1 MLHASRAQSIVFAV
15 LLMLLATPFSSMFN
29 NTDYSQSNFADE
41 SSEQVSARAQTTWSG
56 TQTLTSSYTISVQDE
71 LIISA
76 CTIIKMDDNVRI
88 YVDGRLTIEGTNAC
102 PVTMSANSLG
112 DHEGIQFNSSSTGRG
127 SVIDNLTIEDALYGI
142 TMFGG
147 NPIIHNLTIVNP
159 DRVGIDMF
167 NNAAPQIYDL
177 FINQAG
183 RDLPWQSDWRFGLGV
198 SVGAGSTPII
208 IGAHFSDILTRGIN
222 VWGAAGGIFRN
233 ITMDNVSGSSWVMA
247 AGVWV
252 EDSVPLLTDI
262 TIDKSD
268 NGIVIRHV
276 DDSGNT
282 RAVVKRADISNSM
295 YRGVYVDKQN
305 HTNFTNYETA
315 DFTDLTVTGT
325 GGPGALTGNIAYAA
339 IEVNA
344 TGAWFENTLV
354 DQSTTVGVRLYFVD
368 SSTTFQDLVIR
379 DSGDTGQGPHDSGL
393 AIRSSYFAPTFDGLE
408 ISGSSGSAIYSSS
421 GGAMQGS
428 DWYLHNNSK
437 QGLFIDSATVV
448 VEDMVLENNSFAG
461 AHVHDS
467 RYVTLQNVTSQYNG
481 IAGSASNPQQTA
493 GLVFTKAN
501 DIESV
506 SGDVRCR
513 DCDSSNNQGSGIHV
527 EDSVDLWLENI
538 HVFDNNDSYDPVFI
552 DNGGLTIGQ
561 QGGQFHLI
569 NIQID
574 TERSGPQSGP
584 ALYIEQAAGE
594 IDMLS
599 MSGNHTGIYW
609 NADHNGNRLS
619 SLSRSYLSG
628 SGCLDLSDHPSL
640 SGIGNVITND
650 CTGSITMTNS
660 QVNWSGLT
668 DSSGTTILTLDS
680 TSDLHLHQPN
690 NVAIAQAVMATGATI
705 DEAWDMTIWVLNN
718 NSNGIPNAYVNL
730 TFDQFE
736 PSIDEYTNDLGTLF
750 LPDFISRRWSS
761 VGVSAATVVTIE
773 CAYDS
778 ISNSTSVTLDSDK
791 IAPCMLPLDNQAPFL
806 IWSTPEDSSVY
817 PSQGEVFF
825 NASGSWDLD
834 DDELIF
840 SWTSDLDGDVLDSS
854 CAGPGTPFNPDK
866 RSAFTANS
874 NGAWSCSLSD
884 GIHTITLEICDD
896 AGHCVSEQRV
906 IELSNQAPVI
916 VFDVTP
922 AMTPWSELV
931 IPRTQNV
938 LFNLTGTFDPEG
950 DSLICWIERSYQN
963 DGVGQQSGCPT
974 EVWINF
980 SMAETVPSTFNL
992 EIYAYDGINTPPSE
1006 YIIPVE
1012 LYNEVPEPEF
1022 TLTRLGNA
1030 SENEVTLDG
1039 TATVDPEGD
1048 TLEIEYWSSLDGQ
1061 LSWNNTEA
1069 GKVWTG
1075 FLSRGVHSIEMRVV
1089 DDRPEHIN
1097 STRVTTMLVDV
1108 ENSLPRSVIDTPL
1121 DSLTYDSSELIWFS
1135 ANGSGDFDSWCGT
1148 FPDGDWYCADNQP
1161 AAGSEFLVVTWE
1173 SDIDGRLT
1181 PEGEDWLI
1189 FDGRLSAATHNI
1201 TLSVD
1206 DGIHSPQLMTI
1217 VVEVTQSAPVLGLVT
1232 PSDGDMLKSSE
1243 VVNWDAKQSVD
1254 YDGDEFVMSIRSN
1267 LLDDPILEDVDP
1279 FVTHTTMLPS
1289 GTHTIEITLTD
1300 STDRTRTEFI
1310 TLTVNQS
1317 DPQAVLISPENRL
1330 SIAAGNSILLEEES
1344 TDADDDMVTREWRY
1358 WAPGATWPEVISTN
1372 SLDTYSLPPG
1382 EHHLSL
1388 YVEDSRGGW
1397 DEIHVNVTIQSSL
1410 PKLDANSLIISPAS
1424 LTAGVKTEFSVSI
1437 VMVDEDGTTDNVRA
1451 TLTHGIQF
1459 WEINMS
1465 YSGAD
1470 NIWVGT
1476 VELTAN
1482 DVGRPNLKVIATDG
1496 DSVDASF
1503 DEVSKTIVVSAGQE
1517 DVRVMTFVIAA
1528 TTLVVVFGLIGFIAS
1543 ARRKKI
1549 AELDMI
1555 ESWDA
1560 FGKNKKTTST
1570 QSDTEKAVP
1579 KLESGL
1585 TDSAHEVEAEE
1596 AAIPDIE
1603 EAMLEQEPKPK
1614 VELDWDNI

>member
-15 LLMLLATPFSSMFN
+15 LLMLLATPFSSMLN
-29 NTDYSQSNFADE
+29 NTDYSQSNFTDE

-817 PSQGEVFF
+817 PSQGGVFF
-825 NASGSWDLD
+825 NASDSWDLD
-834 DDELIF
+834 DDELTF
-840 SWTSDLDGDVLDSS
+840 SWTSDLDGDVLAS
-854 CAGPGTPFNPDK
+854 CTGPGNPFNPNK
-866 RSAFTANS
+866 GFAFTANS
-874 NGAWSCSLSD
+874 NGAWGCSLSD

-922 AMTPWSELV
+922 GLTPWSELV

-992 EIYAYDGINTPPSE
+992 EIYAYDGINIPPSE

-1030 SENEVTLDG
+1030 SEDEVTLDG
-1039 TATVDPEGD
+1039 TATIDPEGD
-1048 TLEIEYWSSLDGQ
+1048 TLEIEYWSNLDGQ

-1075 FLSRGVHSIEMRVV
+1075 FLSRGIHSIEMRVV

-1254 YDGDEFVMSIRSN
+1254 YDGDEFVMSVRSN

>member
-15 LLMLLATPFSSMFN
+15 LLMLLATPFSSMLN
-29 NTDYSQSNFADE
+29 NTDYSQSNFTDE

-840 SWTSDLDGDVLDSS
+840 SWTSDLDGDVLAS
-854 CAGPGTPFNPDK
+854 CTGPGTPFNPDK

-874 NGAWSCSLSD
+874 NGTWSCSLSD

-1030 SENEVTLDG
+1030 SEDEVTLDG
-1039 TATVDPEGD
+1039 TATIDPEGD

-1254 YDGDEFVMSIRSN
+1254 YDGDEFVMSVRSN

>member
-1 MLHASRAQSIVFAV
+1 
-15 LLMLLATPFSSMFN
+15 MFN
-29 NTDYSQSNFADE
+29 NTDYSQSNFTDE
-41 SSEQVSARAQTTWSG
+41 YPEQVSARAQTTWSG

-76 CTIIKMDDNVRI
+76 CTIVKMDENVRI
-88 YVDGRLTIEGTNAC
+88 YVDGRLTIEGTNVC
-102 PVTMSANSLG
+102 PVVMSANSLG

-198 SVGAGSTPII
+198 SVGAGSTPIM

-222 VWGAAGGIFRN
+222 IWGASGGIFRN

-368 SSTTFQDLVIR
+368 SSTTFRDLVIR

-393 AIRSSYFAPTFDGLE
+393 AIRSSYFAPNFDGLE

-437 QGLFIDSATVV
+437 QGLYIDSATVV
-448 VEDMVLENNSFAG
+448 VEDIIAENNSYAG
-461 AHVHDS
+461 VHVHDS
-467 RYVTLQNVTSQYNG
+467 RYVTLQNVTSQFNG
-481 IAGSASNPQQTA
+481 IAGSSSNPQQTA

-538 HVFDNNDSYDPVFI
+538 NVFDNNESYDPVYI

-561 QGGQFHLI
+561 QGGQFHLL

-619 SLSRSYLSG
+619 SLSRSYFSG

-660 QVNWSGLT
+660 QVNWSGLS
-668 DSSGTTILTLDS
+668 DSTGTTILTLDAS
-680 TSDLHLHQPN
+680 SDMHLHQPN

-705 DEAWDMTIWVLNN
+705 DEAWDITIWVLNN

-750 LPDFISRRWSS
+750 LPDFISRRWSN

-778 ISNSTSVTLDSDK
+778 ISNSTTVTLDSDK
-791 IAPCMLPLDNQAPFL
+791 VAPCILPLDNQAPFL
-806 IWSTPEDSSVY
+806 IWSTPVDSSVY
-817 PSQGEVFF
+817 PSQGEVLF
-825 NASGSWDLD
+825 NASSSWDLD
-834 DDELIF
+834 DDELAF
-840 SWTSDLDGDVLDSS
+840 SWTSDLDGDILAS
-854 CAGPGTPFNPDK
+854 CPNPGFGDLTQID
-866 RSAFTANS
+866 AFPVNS
-874 NGAWSCSLSD
+874 NDSWSCSLSD

-896 AGHCVSEQRV
+896 AGPGGPSVSCVSEQRV

-916 VFDVTP
+916 IFDVTP

-931 IPRTQNV
+931 IPRTQHV
-938 LFNLTGTFDPEG
+938 VFNLTGTFDPEG
-950 DSLICWIERSYQN
+950 DTLSCWMTRSYQQ
-963 DGVGQQSGCPT
+963 GPGQTSGCPS
-974 EVWINF
+974 EIWMNL
-980 SMAETVPSTFNL
+980 SMAETVPSTFDL
-992 EIYAYDGINTPPSE
+992 VIYAFDGINNPST
-1006 YIIPVE
+1006 YTIPVE

-1048 TLEIEYWSSLDGQ
+1048 TLEIEYWSNLDGQ

-1075 FLSRGVHSIEMRVV
+1075 FLSRGIHSIEMRVV

-1135 ANGSGDFDSWCGT
+1135 ANGSGDFDAWCGT
-1148 FPDGDWYCADNQP
+1148 FPVGDWHCADNQP

-1189 FDGRLSAATHNI
+1189 FTGRLSAATHNI
-1201 TLSVD
+1201 TLSID

-1232 PSDGDMLKSSE
+1232 PSDGDMLKSSQ

-1279 FVTHTTMLPS
+1279 FVTHTTMLPF

-1300 STDRTRTEFI
+1300 STNKIRTDFI
-1310 TLTVNQS
+1310 TLTVDQS

-1344 TDADDDMVTREWRY
+1344 TDADDDMVVREWRY
-1358 WAPGATWPEVISTN
+1358 WALGATWPEVISTN

-1410 PKLDANSLIISPAS
+1410 PKLDANSLIITPDS
-1424 LTAGVKTEFSVSI
+1424 LTAGVKTQFSISI

-1459 WEINMS
+1459 WDINMS

-1482 DVGRPNLKVIATDG
+1482 DAGRPNLKVIATDG

-1503 DEVSKTIVVSAGQE
+1503 DEVSKTIVVNAGQE
-1517 DVRVMTFVIAA
+1517 DGRVMKFVIAA

-1596 AAIPDIE
+1596 AAILDIE
-1603 EAMLEQEPKPK
+1603 EAMLEQEPKQK

>member
-1 MLHASRAQSIVFAV
+1 MLHASRAQTIVFAV

-29 NTDYSQSNFADE
+29 NTDYSQSNFTE
-41 SSEQVSARAQTTWSG
+41 QSSEQVSARAQTTWSG
-56 TQTLTSSYTISVQDE
+56 TQTLTSSYTISIQDE

-76 CTIIKMDDNVRI
+76 CTIVKMDENVRI
-88 YVDGRLTIEGTNAC
+88 YVDGRLTIEGTSAC

-167 NNAAPQIYDL
+167 SNAAPQIYDL

-183 RDLPWQSDWRFGLGV
+183 RDLPWQSDWRFGIGV

-262 TIDKSD
+262 AIDKSD

-282 RAVVKRADISNSM
+282 RAVVKRADITNSM

-368 SSTTFQDLVIR
+368 SSTTFRDLVIR

-437 QGLFIDSATVV
+437 QGLYIDSATVV
-448 VEDMVLENNSFAG
+448 VEGIITENNSYAG

-467 RYVTLQNVTSQYNG
+467 RYVTLQNLTSQFNG
-481 IAGSASNPQQTA
+481 IAGSSSNPQQTA

-501 DIESV
+501 DIESI

-513 DCDSSNNQGSGIHV
+513 NCESSNNQGSGIHV

-538 HVFDNNDSYDPVFI
+538 NVFDNNDSYDPVFI

-574 TERSGPQSGP
+574 TERTGPQSGP

-599 MSGNHTGIYW
+599 MSGNHSGIYW

-619 SLSRSYLSG
+619 SLSRSYFSG

-660 QVNWSGLT
+660 QVNWSGLS
-668 DSSGTTILTLDS
+668 DSAGTTILNLDAN
-680 TSDLHLHQPN
+680 SDMHLHQPN

-705 DEAWDMTIWVLNN
+705 DEAWDITIWVLNN

-761 VGVSAATVVTIE
+761 VGVSAATVVTVE

-791 IAPCMLPLDNQAPFL
+791 IAPCILPLDNQAPFL

-817 PSQGEVFF
+817 PSQGEVLF
-825 NASGSWDLD
+825 NASSSWDLD
-834 DDELIF
+834 DDVLTF
-840 SWTSDLDGDVLDSS
+840 SWTSDLDGVFGLSAIFIVND
-854 CAGPGTPFNPDK
+854 G
-866 RSAFTANS
+866 SAFELV
-874 NGAWSCSLSD
+874 LSD
-884 GIHTITLEICDD
+884 GIHTITLQICDD

-916 VFDVTP
+916 IFDVTP
-922 AMTPWSELV
+922 ELSPWSELIV
-931 IPRTQNV
+931 PRTENV
-938 LFNLTGTFDPEG
+938 RFNLSGVYDPEG
-950 DSLICWIERSYQN
+950 DALHCWIDRSYQLAT
-963 DGVGQQSGCPT
+963 DPATIVACPS
-974 EVWINF
+974 EIWLNF
-980 SMAETVPSTFNL
+980 TMEETIPSTFDIT
-992 EIYAYDGINTPPSE
+992 IYADDSVNSPST
-1006 YIIPVE
+1006 YVIPVE
-1012 LYNEVPEPEF
+1012 LYNEVPEPIF
-1022 TLTRLGNA
+1022 TVERDGNA
-1030 SENEVTLDG
+1030 SEDMVTFNG
-1039 TATVDPEGD
+1039 TSTIDPEGD
-1048 TLEIEYWSSLDGQ
+1048 TLEVEFWSNLDGP
-1061 LSWNNTEA
+1061 LIWSNLPNATSWN
-1069 GKVWTG
+1069 GY
-1075 FLSRGVHSIEMRVV
+1075 LSRGVHIIEMRVV

-1097 STRVTTMLVDV
+1097 STRVSSVIVPVD
-1108 ENSLPRSVIDTPL
+1108 NSLPLATISTPL
-1121 DSLTYDSSELIWFS
+1121 DSQTYDSSELIWFS

-1148 FPDGDWYCADNQP
+1148 FPVGDWHCADNQP

-1173 SDIDGRLT
+1173 SDVDGRLT

-1201 TLSVD
+1201 TLSID

-1232 PSDGDMLKSSE
+1232 PSDGDMLKSSQ

-1279 FVTHTTMLPS
+1279 FVIHTTMLPS

-1300 STDRTRTEFI
+1300 STNKIRTDFI

-1358 WAPGATWPEVISTN
+1358 WAPGATWPQVISTN

-1397 DEIHVNVTIQSSL
+1397 DEIHVNITIQSSL
-1410 PKLDANSLIISPAS
+1410 PKLDANTLIITPAS
-1424 LTAGVKTEFSVSI
+1424 LTAGVKTEFTVSI

-1496 DSVDASF
+1496 DSVDAAV
-1503 DEVSKTIVVSAGQE
+1503 DVVSKTLVVSAGQE
-1517 DVRVMTFVIAA
+1517 DGRAMTFVIAA
-1528 TTLVVVFGLIGFIAS
+1528 TTLVVIFGLIGFIANS
-1543 ARRKKI
+1543 RRKKI

-1570 QSDTEKAVP
+1570 QSDTGKAVP
-1579 KLESGL
+1579 ELESGL
-1585 TDSAHEVEAEE
+1585 TDSAHEVEAES

-1603 EAMLEQEPKPK
+1603 ESMLEQEPKQK
-1614 VELDWDNI
+1614 VELDWDNV

>member
-1 MLHASRAQSIVFAV
+1 MLHASRAQTIVFAV
-15 LLMLLATPFSSMFN
+15 LLMLLATPFSSMLSS
-29 NTDYSQSNFADE
+29 TDYSQSNFTDE
-41 SSEQVSARAQTTWSG
+41 SSVQVSARAQTTWSG
-56 TQTLTSSYTISVQDE
+56 TQTLTSSYTISVQNE

-76 CTIIKMDDNVRI
+76 CTIVKMDENVRI
-88 YVDGRLTIEGTNAC
+88 YVDGRLTIEGTSVC

-112 DHEGIQFNSSSTGRG
+112 DHEGIQFNSTSTGRG
-127 SVIDNLTIEDALYGI
+127 SVIDNLTIEDAVYGI

-167 NNAAPQIYDL
+167 SNAAPQIYDL

-222 VWGAAGGIFRN
+222 VWGAAGGIFRD

-247 AGVWV
+247 AGIWV

-276 DDSGNT
+276 DDNGNT

-325 GGPGALTGNIAYAA
+325 GGPGALTSNIAYAA

-354 DQSTTVGVRLYFVD
+354 DQSTSVGVRLYFVD
-368 SSTTFQDLVIR
+368 SSTTFRDLVIR

-393 AIRSSYFAPTFDGLE
+393 AIRSSYFAPNFDGLE

-437 QGLFIDSATVV
+437 QGLYIDSATVV
-448 VEDMVLENNSFAG
+448 VEGLITENNSYAG

-467 RYVTLQNVTSQYNG
+467 RYVTLQNVTSQFNG
-481 IAGSASNPQQTA
+481 LAGSSSNPQQTA

-538 HVFDNNDSYDPVFI
+538 NVFDNNESYDPVFI

-561 QGGQFHLI
+561 QGGQFHLL

-619 SLSRSYLSG
+619 SLSRSYFSG

-660 QVNWSGLT
+660 QVNWSGLS
-668 DSSGTTILTLDS
+668 DSTGTTILTLDAS
-680 TSDLHLHQPN
+680 SDMHLHQPN
-690 NVAIAQAVMATGATI
+690 NVALTQAVMATGATI
-705 DEAWDMTIWVLNN
+705 DEAWDITIWVLNN

-750 LPDFISRRWSS
+750 LPDFISRRWSN

-778 ISNSTSVTLDSDK
+778 ISNSTTVTLDSDK
-791 IAPCMLPLDNQAPFL
+791 IAPCILPLDNQAPFL
-806 IWSTPEDSSVY
+806 IWSTPVDSSVY

-825 NASGSWDLD
+825 NASSSWDLD
-834 DDELIF
+834 DDTLTF
-840 SWTSDLDGDVLDSS
+840 TWTSSIDGLLHVGIVSEFG
-854 CAGPGTPFNPDK
+854 ANGPEGSGEN
-866 RSAFTANS
+866 NEL
-874 NGAWSCSLSD
+874 LSD

-916 VFDVTP
+916 IFDVTP
-922 AMTPWSELV
+922 QLSPWSEL
-931 IPRTQNV
+931 ISPRTEHV
-938 LFNLTGTFDPEG
+938 RFNLSAVYDAEG
-950 DSLICWIERSYQN
+950 DALHCWIDRSYQLAT
-963 DGVGQQSGCPT
+963 DPATIVDCPS
-974 EVWINF
+974 EIWLNF
-980 SMAETVPSTFNL
+980 TMEETIPSTFDIT
-992 EIYAYDGINTPPSE
+992 IYADDSVNSPST
-1006 YIIPVE
+1006 YVIPVE
-1012 LYNEVPEPEF
+1012 LYNEVPEPTF
-1022 TLTRLGNA
+1022 TIERNGNA
-1030 SENEVTLDG
+1030 SEDLVILNG
-1039 TATVDPEGD
+1039 TSTIDPEGD
-1048 TLEIEYWSSLDGQ
+1048 TLEVEFWSSLDGQ
-1061 LSWNNTEA
+1061 LAWSNQQNATSWD
-1069 GKVWTG
+1069 GY
-1075 FLSRGVHSIEMRVV
+1075 LSRGVHTIEMRVV
-1089 DDRPEHIN
+1089 DDRPEHLN
-1097 STRVTTMLVDV
+1097 STRTSSIVITVD
-1108 ENSLPRSVIDTPL
+1108 NSLPIAILSTPI
-1121 DSLTYDSSELIWFS
+1121 DSLAYDSSELIWFS

-1148 FPDGDWYCADNQP
+1148 FPVGDWHCADNQP

-1206 DGIHSPQLMTI
+1206 DGIHSPQLITI

-1232 PSDGDMLKSSE
+1232 PSDGDMLKSSQ

-1254 YDGDEFVMSIRSN
+1254 YDGDQFVMSIRSN

-1279 FVTHTTMLPS
+1279 FVTHATMLPY

-1300 STDRTRTEFI
+1300 STNKIRTDFI

-1330 SIAAGNSILLEEES
+1330 SIAAGDSILLEEES

-1358 WAPGATWPEVISTN
+1358 WAPGATWPQVISTN

-1382 EHHLSL
+1382 EYHLSL

-1410 PKLDANSLIISPAS
+1410 PKLDANSLIITPAS
-1424 LTAGVKTEFSVSI
+1424 LTAGVKTQFSISI

-1459 WEINMS
+1459 WDINMS

-1482 DVGRPNLKVIATDG
+1482 EVGRPNLKIIATDG
-1496 DSVDASF
+1496 DSVNAAVDV
-1503 DEVSKTIVVSAGQE
+1503 VSKTLVVNEGQE
-1517 DVRVMTFVIAA
+1517 DDRVMAFVIAA
-1528 TTLVVVFGLIGFIAS
+1528 TSLVVVFGLIAFIAS
-1543 ARRKKI
+1543 SRRKKI

-1570 QSDTEKAVP
+1570 QSDAGKAVP
-1579 KLESGL
+1579 ELESGL
-1585 TDSAHEVEAEE
+1585 TDSADEVEAES

-1603 EAMLEQEPKPK
+1603 EAMLEQEPKQK
-1614 VELDWDNI
+1614 VELDWDNV

>member
-15 LLMLLATPFSSMFN
+15 LLMLLATPFSSMAN
-29 NTDYSQSNFADE
+29 STDDSQSNFTDE
-41 SSEQVSARAQTTWSG
+41 SLQQVSARAQTTWSG
-56 TQTLTSSYTISVQDE
+56 TQTLTSSYTISIQDE
-71 LIISA
+71 LIISP
-76 CTIIKMDDNVRI
+76 CTIVKMDENVRI
-88 YVDGRLTIEGTNAC
+88 YVDGRLTIEGTNVC
-102 PVTMSANSLG
+102 PVVMSANSLG

-147 NPIIHNLTIVNP
+147 DPIIHNLTIVNP

-167 NNAAPQIYDL
+167 SNSAPQIYDL

-247 AGVWV
+247 AGIWV

-262 TIDKSD
+262 AIDKSD

-282 RAVVKRADISNSM
+282 RAVVKRADITNSM

-354 DQSTTVGVRLYFVD
+354 DQSTSVGVRLYFVD
-368 SSTTFQDLVIR
+368 SSTTFRDLVIR

-393 AIRSSYFAPTFDGLE
+393 AIRSSYFAPNFDGLE

-437 QGLFIDSATVV
+437 QGLYIDSATVV
-448 VEDMVLENNSFAG
+448 VEDIITENNSYAG
-461 AHVHDS
+461 VHVHDS
-467 RYVTLQNVTSQYNG
+467 RYVTLQNVTSQFNG
-481 IAGSASNPQQTA
+481 IAGSSSNPQQTA

-538 HVFDNNDSYDPVFI
+538 NVFANNESYDPVFI

-574 TERSGPQSGP
+574 TERIGLQSGP

-619 SLSRSYLSG
+619 SLSRSYFSG

-660 QVNWSGLT
+660 QVNWSGLS
-668 DSSGTTILTLDS
+668 DSTGTTILNLDAN
-680 TSDLHLHQPN
+680 SDMHLHQPS

-750 LPDFISRRWSS
+750 LPDFISRRWSN

-791 IAPCMLPLDNQAPFL
+791 IAPCILPLDNQAPFL

-817 PSQGEVFF
+817 PSNSEVLF
-825 NASGSWDLD
+825 NASDSWDLD

-840 SWTSDLDGDVLDSS
+840 SWTSDLDGDVLAS
-854 CAGPGTPFNPDK
+854 CTGPGNPFNPNK
-866 RSAFTANS
+866 GFAFTANS
-874 NGAWSCSLSD
+874 NGAWGCSLSD
-884 GIHTITLEICDD
+884 GIHTITLEICD
-896 AGHCVSEQRV
+896 
-906 IELSNQAPVI
+906 
-916 VFDVTP
+916 
-922 AMTPWSELV
+922 
-931 IPRTQNV
+931 
-938 LFNLTGTFDPEG
+938 
-950 DSLICWIERSYQN
+950 
-963 DGVGQQSGCPT
+963 
-974 EVWINF
+974 
-980 SMAETVPSTFNL
+980 
-992 EIYAYDGINTPPSE
+992 
-1006 YIIPVE
+1006 
-1012 LYNEVPEPEF
+1012 
-1022 TLTRLGNA
+1022 
-1030 SENEVTLDG
+1030 
-1039 TATVDPEGD
+1039 
-1048 TLEIEYWSSLDGQ
+1048 
-1061 LSWNNTEA
+1061 
-1069 GKVWTG
+1069 
-1075 FLSRGVHSIEMRVV
+1075 
-1089 DDRPEHIN
+1089 
-1097 STRVTTMLVDV
+1097 
-1108 ENSLPRSVIDTPL
+1108 
-1121 DSLTYDSSELIWFS
+1121 
-1135 ANGSGDFDSWCGT
+1135 
-1148 FPDGDWYCADNQP
+1148 
-1161 AAGSEFLVVTWE
+1161 
-1173 SDIDGRLT
+1173 
-1181 PEGEDWLI
+1181 
-1189 FDGRLSAATHNI
+1189 
-1201 TLSVD
+1201 
-1206 DGIHSPQLMTI
+1206 
-1217 VVEVTQSAPVLGLVT
+1217 
-1232 PSDGDMLKSSE
+1232 
-1243 VVNWDAKQSVD
+1243 
-1254 YDGDEFVMSIRSN
+1254 
-1267 LLDDPILEDVDP
+1267 
-1279 FVTHTTMLPS
+1279 
-1289 GTHTIEITLTD
+1289 
-1300 STDRTRTEFI
+1300 
-1310 TLTVNQS
+1310 
-1317 DPQAVLISPENRL
+1317 
-1330 SIAAGNSILLEEES
+1330 
-1344 TDADDDMVTREWRY
+1344 
-1358 WAPGATWPEVISTN
+1358 
-1372 SLDTYSLPPG
+1372 
-1382 EHHLSL
+1382 
-1388 YVEDSRGGW
+1388 
-1397 DEIHVNVTIQSSL
+1397 
-1410 PKLDANSLIISPAS
+1410 
-1424 LTAGVKTEFSVSI
+1424 
-1437 VMVDEDGTTDNVRA
+1437 
-1451 TLTHGIQF
+1451 
-1459 WEINMS
+1459 
-1465 YSGAD
+1465 
-1470 NIWVGT
+1470 
-1476 VELTAN
+1476 
-1482 DVGRPNLKVIATDG
+1482 
-1496 DSVDASF
+1496 
-1503 DEVSKTIVVSAGQE
+1503 
-1517 DVRVMTFVIAA
+1517 
-1528 TTLVVVFGLIGFIAS
+1528 
-1543 ARRKKI
+1543 
-1549 AELDMI
+1549 
-1555 ESWDA
+1555 
-1560 FGKNKKTTST
+1560 
-1570 QSDTEKAVP
+1570 
-1579 KLESGL
+1579 
-1585 TDSAHEVEAEE
+1585 
-1596 AAIPDIE
+1596 
-1603 EAMLEQEPKPK
+1603 
-1614 VELDWDNI
+1614 

>member
-1030 SENEVTLDG
+1030 SEDEVTLDG
-1039 TATVDPEGD
+1039 TATIDPEGD

-1254 YDGDEFVMSIRSN
+1254 YDGDEFVMSVRSN

>member
-584 ALYIEQAAGE
+584 ALYIKQAAGE

-840 SWTSDLDGDVLDSS
+840 SWTSDLDGDVLAS
-854 CAGPGTPFNPDK
+854 CTGPGTPFNPDK

-992 EIYAYDGINTPPSE
+992 EIYAYDGINIPPSE

-1030 SENEVTLDG
+1030 SEDEVTLDG
-1039 TATVDPEGD
+1039 TATIDPEGD

-1279 FVTHTTMLPS
+1279 FVTHSTMLPS

>member
-1 MLHASRAQSIVFAV
+1 MYYRVRPQVIVVSV
-15 LLMLLATPFSSMFN
+15 LLMLLIAPFSSMFS
-29 NTDYSQSNFADE
+29 TDDYIEPALE
-41 SSEQVSARAQTTWSG
+41 EGSSTLVSARAQTTWSG

-76 CTIIKMDDNVRI
+76 CTIVKMDENVRI
-88 YVDGRLTIEGTNAC
+88 YVDGRLTIEGTSAC
-102 PVTMSANSLG
+102 PVTFSANGAG

-127 SVIDNLTIEDALYGI
+127 SVIDNMTMEDAIYGI

-147 NPIIHNLTIVNP
+147 NPMIHNLTIVNP
-159 DRVGIDMF
+159 DRVAIDMF

-177 FINQAG
+177 FIDQSG
-183 RDLPWQSDWRFGLGV
+183 RNVPWQSDWRFGLGV

-222 VWGAAGGIFRN
+222 VWGASGGIFRN
-233 ITMDNVSGSSWVMA
+233 ITMDNVTGSSWVMV

-262 TIDKSD
+262 SIDKSD

-305 HTNFTNYETA
+305 HTNYTNYETA

-325 GGPGALTGNIAYAA
+325 GGPGAKTANIAYAA

-368 SSTTFQDLVIR
+368 SSTTFRDLTIR
-379 DSGDTGQGPHDSGL
+379 DSGDTGQGPHDSGI

-421 GGAMQGS
+421 GGAMQGN

-437 QGLFIDSATVV
+437 QGLYIDSATVV

-481 IAGSASNPQQTA
+481 IAGSTSNPQQTA

-513 DCDSSNNQGSGIHV
+513 NCDTFNNQGSGIYV

-538 HVFDNNDSYDPVFI
+538 NVFDNNDSYAPVYV

-574 TERSGPQSGP
+574 SERTGLQSGP

-599 MSGNHTGIYW
+599 MGGNHTGIYW
-609 NADHNGNRLS
+609 NADHNGNRPS
-619 SLSRSYLSG
+619 SISRSYFSG

-640 SGIGNVITND
+640 AGTGNVITTD
-650 CTGSITMTNS
+650 CTGSVTMSNS

-668 DSSGTTILTLDS
+668 DSSGSTILTLDAS
-680 TSDLHLHQPN
+680 SDMHLHQPN

-736 PSIDEYTNDLGTLF
+736 PSIDEYTNDLGTIF
-750 LPDFISRRWSS
+750 LPDFIGRRWSNS
-761 VGVSAATVVTIE
+761 GVSASTVVSVD

-778 ISNSTSVTLDSDK
+778 ISNSTSLTLDSDK
-791 IAPCMLPLDNQAPFL
+791 VTSCILPLDNQAPFL
-806 IWSTPEDSSVY
+806 IWSSPEDSSVY
-817 PSQGEVFF
+817 PSNSEVVF
-825 NASGSWDLD
+825 NASDSWDLD
-834 DDELIF
+834 DDELTF
-840 SWTSDLDGDVLDSS
+840 SWTSDLDGDILAS
-854 CAGPGTPFNPDK
+854 CTGQGVGDLIGGV
-866 RSAFTANS
+866 AFTVNS
-874 NGAWSCSLSD
+874 NDAWACSLSD
-884 GIHTITLEICDD
+884 GIHLITLEICDD

-916 VFDVTP
+916 IFDVTP
-922 AMTPWSELV
+922 GLTPWSELV

-992 EIYAYDGINTPPSE
+992 EIYAYDGINIPPSE

-1030 SENEVTLDG
+1030 SEDEVTLDG
-1039 TATVDPEGD
+1039 TATIDPEGD
-1048 TLEIEYWSSLDGQ
+1048 TLEIEYWSNLDGQ

-1075 FLSRGVHSIEMRVV
+1075 YLSRGVHSIEMRVV

-1135 ANGSGDFDSWCGT
+1135 ANGSGDFDAWCGT
-1148 FPDGDWYCADNQP
+1148 FPDGEWHCADNQP

-1189 FDGRLSAATHNI
+1189 FDGRLSEGIHNI

-1206 DGIHSPQLMTI
+1206 DGIHNPQQMTI
-1217 VVEVTQSAPVLGLVT
+1217 VVEVTQSAPVLGLVS
-1232 PSDGDMLKSSE
+1232 PLDGDLLQSSQGI
-1243 VVNWDAKQSVD
+1243 NWDATQSVD
-1254 YDGDEFVMSIRSN
+1254 FDGDDFVMTIRSN
-1267 LLDDPILEDVDP
+1267 LLNDPILEDVDP
-1279 FVTHTTMLPS
+1279 LVNHMTMLS
-1289 GTHTIEITLTD
+1289 AGVHTIEITLTD
-1300 STDRTRTEFI
+1300 STDRTRTEYI
-1310 TLTVNQS
+1310 TLTVDES
-1317 DPQAVLISPENRL
+1317 DPRAILISPENRL
-1330 SIAAGNSILLEEES
+1330 SISAGEYVVLEEES
-1344 TDADDDMVTREWRY
+1344 TDADDDMVVREWRY
-1358 WAPGATWPEVISTN
+1358 WAFGATWPEVISTN

-1397 DEIHVNVTIQSSL
+1397 DEVHVNVTMQSSL
-1410 PKLDANSLIISPAS
+1410 PKLDSNSLTITPSA
-1424 LTAGVKTEFSVSI
+1424 LTAGEKTEFKVSI
-1437 VMVDEDGTTDNVRA
+1437 IMIDEDGTTDNVRA

-1459 WEINMS
+1459 WEFNLS
-1465 YSGAD
+1465 DTGAD
-1470 NIWVGT
+1470 NVWSGT
-1476 VELTAN
+1476 IELTAN

-1496 DSVDASF
+1496 DGENAAI
-1503 DEVSKTIVVSAGQE
+1503 EVVSITLVVNEGVE
-1517 DVRVMTFVIAA
+1517 DGRVLNFVIAA
-1528 TTLVVVFGLIGFIAS
+1528 TSSIILLGVIAFV
-1543 ARRKKI
+1543 ANNRRKKI

-1560 FGKNKKTTST
+1560 FGQTNKNKPTPSNDGKI
-1570 QSDTEKAVP
+1570 VP

-1585 TDSAHEVEAEE
+1585 TDSTQEVEDEE
-1596 AAIPDIE
+1596 DLIPEIE
-1603 EAMLEQEPKPK
+1603 EAMLEQKPK
-1614 VELDWDNI
+1614 QELDLDWDNV

>member
-1 MLHASRAQSIVFAV
+1 MLHASRAQTIVFAV
-15 LLMLLATPFSSMFN
+15 LLMLLATPFSSMVN
-29 NTDYSQSNFADE
+29 STDDSQSNFTDE
-41 SSEQVSARAQTTWSG
+41 SLQQVSARAQTTWSG

-71 LIISA
+71 LIISP
-76 CTIIKMDDNVRI
+76 CTIVKMDENVRI
-88 YVDGRLTIEGTNAC
+88 YVDGRLTIEGTNVC
-102 PVTMSANSLG
+102 PVVMSANSLG

-147 NPIIHNLTIVNP
+147 DPIIHNLTIVNP

-167 NNAAPQIYDL
+167 SNSAPQIYDL

-247 AGVWV
+247 AGIWV

-262 TIDKSD
+262 AIDKSD

-276 DDSGNT
+276 DDNGNT

-354 DQSTTVGVRLYFVD
+354 DQSTSVGVRLYFVD
-368 SSTTFQDLVIR
+368 SSTTFRDLVIR

-393 AIRSSYFAPTFDGLE
+393 AIRSSYFAPNFDGLE

-437 QGLFIDSATVV
+437 QGLYIDSATVV
-448 VEDMVLENNSFAG
+448 VEDIITENNSYAG
-461 AHVHDS
+461 VHVHDS
-467 RYVTLQNVTSQYNG
+467 RYVTLQNVTSQFNG
-481 IAGSASNPQQTA
+481 IAGSSSNPQQTA

-538 HVFDNNDSYDPVFI
+538 NVFANNESYDPVFI

-574 TERSGPQSGP
+574 TERIGLQSGP

-619 SLSRSYLSG
+619 SLSRSYFSG

-660 QVNWSGLT
+660 QVNWSGLS
-668 DSSGTTILTLDS
+668 DSTGTTILNLDAN
-680 TSDLHLHQPN
+680 SDMHLHQPS

-750 LPDFISRRWSS
+750 LPDFISRRWSN

-791 IAPCMLPLDNQAPFL
+791 IAPCILPLDNQAPFL

-817 PSQGEVFF
+817 PSNSEVLF
-825 NASGSWDLD
+825 NASDSWDLD

-840 SWTSDLDGDVLDSS
+840 SWTSDLDGDVLAS
-854 CAGPGTPFNPDK
+854 CTGPGNPFNPNK
-866 RSAFTANS
+866 GFAFTANS
-874 NGAWSCSLSD
+874 NGAWGCSLSD

-931 IPRTQNV
+931 IPRTQHV
-938 LFNLTGTFDPEG
+938 VFNLTGTFDPEG

-963 DGVGQQSGCPT
+963 DGVGRQSGCPT

-992 EIYAYDGINTPPSE
+992 EIYAYDGINAPST

-1012 LYNEVPEPEF
+1012 IYNEVPEPEF

-1030 SENEVTLDG
+1030 SEDEVTLDG
-1039 TATVDPEGD
+1039 TATIDPEGD

-1075 FLSRGVHSIEMRVV
+1075 FLSRGIHSIEMRVV
-1089 DDRPEHIN
+1089 DDRPEHLN
-1097 STRVTTMLVDV
+1097 STRVSSVIVPVD
-1108 ENSLPRSVIDTPL
+1108 NSLPLATISTPL
-1121 DSLTYDSSELIWFS
+1121 DSQTYDSSELIWFS

-1148 FPDGDWYCADNQP
+1148 FPDGDWHCADNQP

-1232 PSDGDMLKSSE
+1232 PSDGDMLKSSQ

-1254 YDGDEFVMSIRSN
+1254 YDGDEFVMSVRSN

-1279 FVTHTTMLPS
+1279 FVTHTTMLPF

-1300 STDRTRTEFI
+1300 STNKVRTDFI

-1330 SIAAGNSILLEEES
+1330 SIAAGDSILLEEES

-1382 EHHLSL
+1382 EYHLSL

-1410 PKLDANSLIISPAS
+1410 PKLDANSLIITPAS
-1424 LTAGVKTEFSVSI
+1424 LTAGVKTQFSISI
-1437 VMVDEDGTTDNVRA
+1437 VMLDEDGTTDNVRA

-1459 WEINMS
+1459 WDINMS

-1470 NIWVGT
+1470 NIWIGA
-1476 VELTAN
+1476 VEITAN
-1482 DVGRPNLKVIATDG
+1482 EVGRPNLKIIATDG
-1496 DSVDASF
+1496 DSVNAAVDV
-1503 DEVSKTIVVSAGQE
+1503 VSKTLVVNEGQE
-1517 DVRVMTFVIAA
+1517 DDRVMAFVIAA
-1528 TTLVVVFGLIGFIAS
+1528 TSLLAVFGLIGFIVNS
-1543 ARRKKI
+1543 RRKKI

-1570 QSDTEKAVP
+1570 QSDAGKAVTE
-1579 KLESGL
+1579 LESGL
-1585 TDSAHEVEAEE
+1585 TDSADEVEAES

-1603 EAMLEQEPKPK
+1603 EAMLEQKPKQK
-1614 VELDWDNI
+1614 VELDWDNV

>member
-1 MLHASRAQSIVFAV
+1 MLHASRAQTIVFAV
-15 LLMLLATPFSSMFN
+15 LLMLLATPFSSMAN
-29 NTDYSQSNFADE
+29 STDDSQSNFTDE
-41 SSEQVSARAQTTWSG
+41 SLQQVSARAQTTWSG
-56 TQTLTSSYTISVQDE
+56 TQTLTSSYTISIQDE
-71 LIISA
+71 LIISP
-76 CTIIKMDDNVRI
+76 CTIVKMDENVRI
-88 YVDGRLTIEGTNAC
+88 YVDGRLTIEGTNVC

-147 NPIIHNLTIVNP
+147 DPIIHNLTIVNP

-167 NNAAPQIYDL
+167 SNSAPQIYDL

-262 TIDKSD
+262 AIDKSD

-276 DDSGNT
+276 DDNGNT

-354 DQSTTVGVRLYFVD
+354 DQSTSVGVRLYFVD
-368 SSTTFQDLVIR
+368 SSTTFRDLVIR

-393 AIRSSYFAPTFDGLE
+393 AIRSSYFAPNFDGLE

-437 QGLFIDSATVV
+437 QGLYIDSATVV
-448 VEDMVLENNSFAG
+448 VEDIITENNSYAG
-461 AHVHDS
+461 VHVHDS
-467 RYVTLQNVTSQYNG
+467 RYVTLQNVTSQFNG
-481 IAGSASNPQQTA
+481 IAGSSSNPQQTA

-538 HVFDNNDSYDPVFI
+538 NVFDNNESYDPVFI

-574 TERSGPQSGP
+574 TERIGLQSGP

-619 SLSRSYLSG
+619 SLSRSYFSG

-660 QVNWSGLT
+660 QVNWSGLS
-668 DSSGTTILTLDS
+668 DSAGTTILNLDAN
-680 TSDLHLHQPN
+680 SDMHLHQPN

-791 IAPCMLPLDNQAPFL
+791 IAPCILPLDNQAPFL

-840 SWTSDLDGDVLDSS
+840 SWTSDLDGDVLAS
-854 CAGPGTPFNPDK
+854 CTGPGNPFNPNK
-866 RSAFTANS
+866 GFAFTANS
-874 NGAWSCSLSD
+874 NGAWGCSLSD

-896 AGHCVSEQRV
+896 AGHCVSESRT
-906 IELSNQAPVI
+906 IELVNQAPVI

-931 IPRTQNV
+931 IPRTQHV
-938 LFNLTGTFDPEG
+938 RFNLSGTFDPEG

-1030 SENEVTLDG
+1030 SEDMVTLDG
-1039 TATVDPEGD
+1039 TSTIDPEGD
-1048 TLEIEYWSSLDGQ
+1048 TLEVEFWSSLDGQ

-1069 GKVWTG
+1069 GKVWIG
-1075 FLSRGVHSIEMRVV
+1075 YLSRGVHSIEMRVV
-1089 DDRPEHIN
+1089 DNRPEHLN
-1097 STRVTTMLVDV
+1097 STRVSSVIVPVD
-1108 ENSLPRSVIDTPL
+1108 NSLPLATISTPL
-1121 DSLTYDSSELIWFS
+1121 DSQTYDSSELIWFS

-1148 FPDGDWYCADNQP
+1148 FPDGDWHCADNQP

-1201 TLSVD
+1201 TLSID

-1232 PSDGDMLKSSE
+1232 PSDGDMLKSSQ

-1254 YDGDEFVMSIRSN
+1254 YDGDEFVMSVRSN

-1279 FVTHTTMLPS
+1279 FVTHTTMLPF

-1300 STDRTRTEFI
+1300 STNKVRTDFI

-1330 SIAAGNSILLEEES
+1330 SIAAGDSILLEEES

-1382 EHHLSL
+1382 EYHLSL

-1410 PKLDANSLIISPAS
+1410 PKLDANSLIITPAS
-1424 LTAGVKTEFSVSI
+1424 LTAGVKTQFSISI
-1437 VMVDEDGTTDNVRA
+1437 VMLDEDGTTDNVRA

-1459 WEINMS
+1459 WDINMS

-1470 NIWVGT
+1470 NIWIGT

-1482 DVGRPNLKVIATDG
+1482 EVGRPNLKIIATDG
-1496 DSVDASF
+1496 DSVNAAVDV
-1503 DEVSKTIVVSAGQE
+1503 VSKTLVVNEGQE
-1517 DVRVMTFVIAA
+1517 DDRVMAFVIAA
-1528 TTLVVVFGLIGFIAS
+1528 TSLLAVFGLIGFIVS
-1543 ARRKKI
+1543 SRRKKI

-1570 QSDTEKAVP
+1570 QSDAGKAVTE
-1579 KLESGL
+1579 LESGL
-1585 TDSAHEVEAEE
+1585 TDSADEVEAES

-1614 VELDWDNI
+1614 VELDWDNV

>member
-29 NTDYSQSNFADE
+29 NTDYSQSNFTDE

-71 LIISA
+71 LIINA
-76 CTIIKMDDNVRI
+76 CTIIKMDENVRI
-88 YVDGRLTIEGTNAC
+88 YVDGRLTIEGTNGC
-102 PVTMSANSLG
+102 PVVMSANSLG

-222 VWGAAGGIFRN
+222 VWGASGGIFRN
-233 ITMDNVSGSSWVMA
+233 ITMDNVSGSSWVMV

-262 TIDKSD
+262 AIDKSD

-354 DQSTTVGVRLYFVD
+354 DQSTSVGVRLYFVD

-437 QGLFIDSATVV
+437 QGLYIDSATVV
-448 VEDMVLENNSFAG
+448 VEGIITENNSYAG

-467 RYVTLQNVTSQYNG
+467 RYVTLQNVTSQFNG
-481 IAGSASNPQQTA
+481 IAGSSSNPQQTA

-513 DCDSSNNQGSGIHV
+513 DCDSSNNQGSGIHI

-538 HVFDNNDSYDPVFI
+538 HVFDNNESYDPVFI

-574 TERSGPQSGP
+574 TERIGPQSGP

-594 IDMLS
+594 VDMLS

-619 SLSRSYLSG
+619 SLSRSYFSG

-660 QVNWSGLT
+660 QVNWSGLS
-668 DSSGTTILTLDS
+668 DSAGTTILNLDAN
-680 TSDLHLHQPN
+680 SDMHLHQPS

-750 LPDFISRRWSS
+750 LPDFISRRWSN

-817 PSQGEVFF
+817 PSNSEVLF
-825 NASGSWDLD
+825 NASDSWDLD

-840 SWTSDLDGDVLDSS
+840 SWTSDLDGDVLAS
-854 CAGPGTPFNPDK
+854 CTGPGNPFNPNK
-866 RSAFTANS
+866 GFAFTANG
-874 NGAWSCSLSD
+874 NDAWNCTLSD
-884 GIHTITLEICDD
+884 GIHQITLEICDD
-896 AGHCVSEQRV
+896 TGHCVSEQRV

-916 VFDVTP
+916 IFDVTP
-922 AMTPWSELV
+922 GLTPWSELV
-931 IPRTQNV
+931 IPRTQHV
-938 LFNLTGTFDPEG
+938 VFNLTGTFDPEG
-950 DSLICWIERSYQN
+950 DTLSCWITRSYQQ
-963 DGVGQQSGCPT
+963 GPGQTSGCPT
-974 EVWINF
+974 EIWMNL
-980 SMAETVPSTFNL
+980 SMAETVPSTFDL
-992 EIYAYDGINTPPSE
+992 VIYASDGINHPASMYT
-1006 YIIPVE
+1006 IPVE

-1030 SENEVTLDG
+1030 SEDEVTLDG

-1075 FLSRGVHSIEMRVV
+1075 YLSRGVHSIEMRVV
-1089 DDRPEHIN
+1089 DDRSEHIN

-1121 DSLTYDSSELIWFS
+1121 ASLTYDSSELIWFS

-1148 FPDGDWYCADNQP
+1148 FPVGDWHCADNQP

-1232 PSDGDMLKSSE
+1232 PSDGDMLKSSQ

-1254 YDGDEFVMSIRSN
+1254 YDGDDFVMSIRSN
-1267 LLDDPILEDVDP
+1267 LLNDPILEDVDP
-1279 FVTHTTMLPS
+1279 FVTHMTMLS
-1289 GTHTIEITLTD
+1289 AGVHTIEITLTD

-1310 TLTVNQS
+1310 TLTVDES
-1317 DPQAVLISPENRL
+1317 DPQAILISPENRL
-1330 SIAAGNSILLEEES
+1330 SISAGDSVVLEEES
-1344 TDADDDMVTREWRY
+1344 TDADDDMVVREWRY
-1358 WAPGATWPEVISTN
+1358 WAPGATWPQVISTN
-1372 SLDTYSLPPG
+1372 SLPPG

-1410 PKLDANSLIISPAS
+1410 PKLDANSLIITPAS

-1503 DEVSKTIVVSAGQE
+1503 DEVSKTIVVNEGQE
-1517 DVRVMTFVIAA
+1517 DGRVMTFVIAA
-1528 TTLVVVFGLIGFIAS
+1528 TTLVGVFGLIAFIANS
-1543 ARRKKI
+1543 RRRKI

-1570 QSDTEKAVP
+1570 QSDAGKAVP

-1614 VELDWDNI
+1614 VELDWDNV